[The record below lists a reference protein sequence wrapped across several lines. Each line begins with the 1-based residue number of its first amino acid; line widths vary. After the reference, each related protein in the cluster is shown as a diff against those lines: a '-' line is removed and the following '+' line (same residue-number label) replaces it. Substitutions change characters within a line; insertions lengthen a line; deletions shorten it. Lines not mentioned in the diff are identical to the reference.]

1 MVFEAVFTRKLKKKA
16 TISAPDDAYRLVKH
30 LVKDKR
36 QENVF
41 IITMDNISN
50 VIGVHVVHIGTDHQT
65 MFSVKDIFYHAIMD
79 NAHKIIVFHNHPGP
93 VDISVG
99 PSQNDIKMAQKIYKA
114 GTIMSII
121 VQDVMVIS
129 EHGYSSIKP
138 SYELV
143 HKGEIRLV

>member
-1 MVFEAVFTRKLKKKA
+1 MIFEAVYVKKLKKKA
-16 TISAPDDAYRLVKH
+16 SILAPDDAYQLVKN

-41 IITMDNISN
+41 IITMDNIHN

-65 MFSVKDIFYHAIMD
+65 VYSVKDIFHYAITD
-79 NAHKIIVFHNHPGP
+79 NAHQIIVFHNHPGP
-93 VDISVG
+93 PGPNVG
-99 PSQNDIKMAQKIYKA
+99 PSQNDIKMAQQLYKA
-114 GTIMSII
+114 GTIMNII